1 MDLSQSIPRS
11 PKKKVSGIVMIPRM
25 LDKARAYNSKTL
37 GEYIYPCPLDRII
50 LEFLDIDYREFAC
63 QAQNLT
69 DEKIDLW
76 INEKTSHKSKDDKEN
91 INKKLLERKPDTQES
106 IDRFNEIRD
115 KINPTLKNI
124 TTWVDLIDLEEN
136 KFLLKSRNDKN

>member
-1 MDLSQSIPRS
+1 M
-11 PKKKVSGIVMIPRM
+11 KGIVMIPRM

-63 QAQNLT
+63 QAQDLT

-76 INEKTSHKSKDDKEN
+76 INEKILHKSKDDKEN

-106 IDRFNEIRD
+106 LDRFNETIN
-115 KINPTLKNI
+115 KIAPNVKNI
-124 TTWVDLIDLEEN
+124 TTWVDLIDLEEI
-136 KFLLKSRNDKN
+136 KTPPQIL

>member
-1 MDLSQSIPRS
+1 M
-11 PKKKVSGIVMIPRM
+11 SGLVMLPRM
-25 LDKARAYNSKTL
+25 IDKARAYNSKTL

>member
-1 MDLSQSIPRS
+1 MDLNRLIPRS
-11 PKKKVSGIVMIPRM
+11 PKKKVRGIVMIPRM

-37 GEYIYPCPLDRII
+37 GEYIYPCPLDQII

-69 DEKIDLW
+69 DEKIDRW

-106 IDRFNEIRD
+106 LDRFNETIN
-115 KINPTLKNI
+115 KIAPNVKNI
-124 TTWVDLIDLEEN
+124 TTWVDLIDLEEI
-136 KFLLKSRNDKN
+136 KTPPQIL